1 MANWVWN
8 YLKVSGKPERIKE
21 FKEKA
26 NLDGRVFNF
35 KAFVPFDYDDPDYQD
50 LSEKYPDTEP
60 KEGHEQFNYIDW
72 MIDRWGTNRNS
83 LDSTITEETDDSI
96 GYTFTTAW
104 QPPSK
109 FLAAL
114 EKIYPDLEFFHDYT
128 REIDDEGA
136 EYLLEEEGAAE
147 NISYMTEFVNII
159 KMDDENIEKFK
170 KLYGEG
176 RLSFSQIIPEVQGNE
191 ADEEWFD
198 NSQQDAS
205 IFRDPKSEEEAS
217 ISRGDMSEPIGK
229 ALARWRSDNWGT
241 PTDLLYEKGPSLQTL
256 EGLLKGEYEFITRGN
271 PPTRI
276 YDKMASDGL
285 VFEVKWWTLCNGQVF
300 EGTPIESFRYNAEA
314 MTETLLNRKTAD
326 DSGSHDDADDDLP
339 F

>member
-35 KAFVPFDYDDPDYQD
+35 KAFVPFNYDDPSYQN
-50 LSEKYPDTEP
+50 LSEKYPDCEP
-60 KEGHEQFNYIDW
+60 IEGHEQFNFKDWVIDH
-72 MIDRWGTNRNS
+72 WGTNRNS

-96 GYTFTTAW
+96 GYSFTTAW
-104 QPPSK
+104 QPPSE
-109 FLAAL
+109 LLTAL
-114 EKIYPDLEFFHDYT
+114 EKLYPDLEFFHDYSQ
-128 REIDDEGA
+128 EIDDEGA
-136 EYLLEEEGAAE
+136 EYLLDEADDEILS
-147 NISYMTEFVNII
+147 NMLEFANII

-176 RLSFSQIIPEVQGNE
+176 RLSFSQIIPEVQKNE

-205 IFRDPKSEEEAS
+205 IFRDEK
-217 ISRGDMSEPIGK
+217 SEPIGK
-229 ALARWRSDNWGT
+229 TLATWRLNNWGT
-241 PTDLLYEKGPSLQTL
+241 PSDLLYEKGPSLQTL
-256 EGLLKGEYEFITRGN
+256 EGLLKGEYEFFTRCR
-271 PPTRI
+271 PPIGI
-276 YDKMASDGL
+276 YEKMVDDGL
-285 VFEVKWWTLCNGQVF
+285 VFETEWRSDADDEWAVGKGLVVKGDQAPR
-300 EGTPIESFRYNAEA
+300 GIFRYNIDAV
-314 MTETLLNRKTAD
+314 TEPLLKEKT
-326 DSGSHDDADDDLP
+326 DDDLP

>member
-35 KAFVPFDYDDPDYQD
+35 KAFVPFDYDDPSYQN
-50 LSEKYPDTEP
+50 LSEKYPDCEP
-60 KEGHEQFNYIDW
+60 IEGHEQFNFKDWVIDH
-72 MIDRWGTNRNS
+72 WGTNRNS

-96 GYTFTTAW
+96 GYSFTTAW
-104 QPPSK
+104 QPPSE
-109 FLAAL
+109 LLTAL
-114 EKIYPDLEFFHDYT
+114 EKLYPDLEFFHDYSQ
-128 REIDDEGA
+128 EIDDEGA
-136 EYLLEEEGAAE
+136 EYLLDEADDEILS
-147 NISYMTEFVNII
+147 NMLEFANII

-176 RLSFSQIIPEVQGNE
+176 RLSFSQIIPEVQKNE

-205 IFRDPKSEEEAS
+205 IFRDGK
-217 ISRGDMSEPIGK
+217 SEPIGK
-229 ALARWRSDNWGT
+229 TLATWRLDNWGT
-241 PTDLLYEKGPSLQTL
+241 PSDLLYEKGPSLQTL
-256 EGLLKGEYEFITRGN
+256 EGLLKGEYEFFTRCR
-271 PPTRI
+271 PPIGI
-276 YDKMASDGL
+276 YEKMVDDGL
-285 VFEVKWWTLCNGQVF
+285 VFETKWRSDADDEWAVGKGLVVKGDQVPR
-300 EGTPIESFRYNAEA
+300 GIFRYNIDAV
-314 MTETLLNRKTAD
+314 TEPLLKEKT
-326 DSGSHDDADDDLP
+326 DDDLP

>member
-104 QPPSK
+104 QPPSE

-136 EYLLEEEGAAE
+136 EYLLETTEEILS
-147 NISYMTEFVNII
+147 NMLEFANII

-176 RLSFSQIIPEVQGNE
+176 RLSFSQIIPEVQKNE

-205 IFRDPKSEEEAS
+205 IFRDEK
-217 ISRGDMSEPIGK
+217 SEPIGK
-229 ALARWRSDNWGT
+229 NLARWRLDNWGT
-241 PTDLLYEKGPSLQTL
+241 PSDLLYEKGPSLQTL
-256 EGLLKGEYEFITRGN
+256 EGLLKGEYEFFTRCR
-271 PPTRI
+271 PPLEI
-276 YDKMASDGL
+276 YKKMAADGL
-285 VFEVKWWTLCNGQVF
+285 VFEISWRSDDGDLWASGKGVVVKGKF
-300 EGTPIESFRYNAEA
+300 YDSFIYNLDAVKDSFL
-314 MTETLLNRKTAD
+314 TEETAD
-326 DSGSHDDADDDLP
+326 DSGSHDEAEDDLP

>member
-8 YLKVSGKPERIKE
+8 CLKVSGKSERIKE

-26 NLDGRVFNF
+26 HLDGRVFNF
-35 KAFVPFDYDDPDYQD
+35 KAFVPFDYDNPYYQN
-50 LSEKYPDTEP
+50 LSENHPYSKPI
-60 KEGHEQFNYIDW
+60 EGHEQFNYKDW
-72 MIDRWGTNRNS
+72 MIDHWGTDRNS
-83 LDSTITEETDDSI
+83 IEPSITEETDDSI

-104 QPPSK
+104 QPPNE
-109 FLAAL
+109 LLIAL

-136 EYLLEEEGAAE
+136 EYLLDEAAE
-147 NISYMTEFVNII
+147 EILSNMLEFANII

-176 RLSFSQIIPEVQGNE
+176 RLSFSQIIPEVQKNE

-205 IFRDPKSEEEAS
+205 IFRDEK
-217 ISRGDMSEPIGK
+217 SEPIGK
-229 ALARWRSDNWGT
+229 TLARWRLDNWGT
-241 PTDLLYEKGPSLQTL
+241 PSDLLYEKGPSVQTL
-256 EGLLKGEYEFITRGN
+256 EGLLKGEYEFFTRCR
-271 PPTRI
+271 PPIGI
-276 YDKMASDGL
+276 YEKMAADGL
-285 VFEVKWWTLCNGQVF
+285 VLETEWRSDADDEWAVGKGLVVKGDQVPR
-300 EGTPIESFRYNAEA
+300 GIFRYNIDAV
-314 MTETLLNRKTAD
+314 TEPLLKEKT
-326 DSGSHDDADDDLP
+326 DDDLP

>member
-104 QPPSK
+104 QPPSE

-136 EYLLEEEGAAE
+136 EYLLETTEEILS
-147 NISYMTEFVNII
+147 NMLEFANII

-176 RLSFSQIIPEVQGNE
+176 RLSFSQIIPEVQKNE

-205 IFRDPKSEEEAS
+205 IFRDEK
-217 ISRGDMSEPIGK
+217 SEPIGK
-229 ALARWRSDNWGT
+229 ALARWRLDNWGT
-241 PTDLLYEKGPSLQTL
+241 PSDLLYEKGPSLQTL
-256 EGLLKGEYEFITRGN
+256 EGLLKGEYEFFTRCR
-271 PPTRI
+271 PPLEI
-276 YDKMASDGL
+276 YKKMAADGL
-285 VFEVKWWTLCNGQVF
+285 VFEISWRSDDGDLWASGKGVVVKGKF
-300 EGTPIESFRYNAEA
+300 YDSFIYNLDAV
-314 MTETLLNRKTAD
+314 K
-326 DSGSHDDADDDLP
+326 GSHDEAEDDLP

>member
-1 MANWVWN
+1 MANWVSN

-21 FKEKA
+21 FKTKA

-50 LSEKYPDTEP
+50 LSEKCPDTEP

-96 GYTFTTAW
+96 GYSFTTAW
-104 QPPSK
+104 QPPNE

-114 EKIYPDLEFFHDYT
+114 EKLYPDLEFFHDYT
-128 REIDDEGA
+128 REINDEGA
-136 EYLLEEEGAAE
+136 EYLLDEADDEILS
-147 NISYMTEFVNII
+147 NMLEFANII
-159 KMDDENIEKFK
+159 NMDDENIEKFK

-176 RLSFSQIIPEVQGNE
+176 RLSFSQIIPEVQKNEGN
-191 ADEEWFD
+191 EEWFD

-205 IFRDPKSEEEAS
+205 IFRDKK
-217 ISRGDMSEPIGK
+217 SEPIGYD
-229 ALARWRSDNWGT
+229 LARWRLGHWGT
-241 PTDLLYEKGPSLQTL
+241 PSDLLYEKGPSLQTL
-256 EGLLKGEYEFITRGN
+256 EGLLKGEYEFFTRCR
-271 PPTRI
+271 PPTGI
-276 YDKMASDGL
+276 YDKMAADGL
-285 VFEVKWWTLCNGQVF
+285 EFEISWRSDADDEWAVGKGFVLKGVVSGAFIPCWADDDVDKIK
-300 EGTPIESFRYNAEA
+300 EH
-314 MTETLLNRKTAD
+314 LLNDKP
-326 DSGSHDDADDDLP
+326 DDDLP

>member
-8 YLKVSGKPERIKE
+8 CLKVSGKSERIKE
-21 FKEKA
+21 FKAKA

-35 KAFVPFDYDDPDYQD
+35 KAFVPFDYDNPDYQN
-50 LSEKYPDTEP
+50 LSENHPYSKPI
-60 KEGHEQFNYIDW
+60 EGHEQFNYKDW
-72 MIDRWGTNRNS
+72 MIDHWGTDRNS
-83 LDSTITEETDDSI
+83 IEPSITEETDDSI

-104 QPPSK
+104 QPPNE
-109 FLAAL
+109 LLIAL

-136 EYLLEEEGAAE
+136 EYLLETTEEILS
-147 NISYMTEFVNII
+147 NILEFANII

-176 RLSFSQIIPEVQGNE
+176 RLSFSQIIPEVQKNE

-205 IFRDPKSEEEAS
+205 IFREKK
-217 ISRGDMSEPIGK
+217 SEPIGK
-229 ALARWRSDNWGT
+229 ALARWRLDNWGT
-241 PTDLLYEKGPSLQTL
+241 PSDLLYEKGSSLQTL
-256 EGLLKGEYEFITRGN
+256 EGLLKGEYEFFTRCR
-271 PPTRI
+271 PPLEI
-276 YDKMASDGL
+276 YKKMAADGL
-285 VFEVKWWTLCNGQVF
+285 VFEISWRSDDGDLWASGKGVVVKGEF
-300 EGTPIESFRYNAEA
+300 YDSFIYNLDAVKDS
-314 MTETLLNRKTAD
+314 LLNRKTD
-326 DSGSHDDADDDLP
+326 DNSSSHDGADDDLP

>member
-50 LSEKYPDTEP
+50 LSEKHYCEP
-60 KEGHEQFNYIDW
+60 IEGHEQFNYKDW
-72 MIDRWGTNRNS
+72 MIDHWGTDRNS
-83 LDSTITEETDDSI
+83 IEPSITEETDDSI
-96 GYTFTTAW
+96 GYSFTTAW
-104 QPPSK
+104 QPPSE

-136 EYLLEEEGAAE
+136 EYLLETTEEILS
-147 NISYMTEFVNII
+147 NMLEFANII

-176 RLSFSQIIPEVQGNE
+176 RLSFSQIIPEVQKNE

-205 IFRDPKSEEEAS
+205 IFRDEKS
-217 ISRGDMSEPIGK
+217 DPIGK
-229 ALARWRSDNWGT
+229 TLATWRLDNWGT
-241 PTDLLYEKGPSLQTL
+241 PSDLLYEKGPSLQTL
-256 EGLLKGEYEFITRGN
+256 EGLLKGEYEFFTRCR
-271 PPTRI
+271 PPIGI
-276 YDKMASDGL
+276 YEKMVDDGL
-285 VFEVKWWTLCNGQVF
+285 VFETEWRSDADDEWAVGKGLVVKGDQVPR
-300 EGTPIESFRYNAEA
+300 GIFRYNIDAV
-314 MTETLLNRKTAD
+314 TEPLLKEKT
-326 DSGSHDDADDDLP
+326 DDDLP

>member
-104 QPPSK
+104 QPPSE

-136 EYLLEEEGAAE
+136 EYLFETTEEILSNMLEFA
-147 NISYMTEFVNII
+147 NII

-176 RLSFSQIIPEVQGNE
+176 RLSFSQIIPEVQKNE

-205 IFRDPKSEEEAS
+205 IFRDEK
-217 ISRGDMSEPIGK
+217 SEPIGK
-229 ALARWRSDNWGT
+229 TLATWRLDNWGT
-241 PTDLLYEKGPSLQTL
+241 PSDLLYEKGPSLQTL
-256 EGLLKGEYEFITRGN
+256 EGLLKGEYEFFTRCR
-271 PPTRI
+271 PPLEI
-276 YDKMASDGL
+276 YKKMAADGL
-285 VFEVKWWTLCNGQVF
+285 VFEISWRSDDGDLWASGKGVVVKGKF
-300 EGTPIESFRYNAEA
+300 YDSFIYNLDAV
-314 MTETLLNRKTAD
+314 K
-326 DSGSHDDADDDLP
+326 GSHDEAEDDLP

>member
-104 QPPSK
+104 QPPSE

-136 EYLLEEEGAAE
+136 EYLLETTEEILS
-147 NISYMTEFVNII
+147 NMLEFANII

-176 RLSFSQIIPEVQGNE
+176 RLSFSQIIPEVQKNE

-205 IFRDPKSEEEAS
+205 IFRDEK
-217 ISRGDMSEPIGK
+217 SEPIGK
-229 ALARWRSDNWGT
+229 ALARWRLDNWGT
-241 PTDLLYEKGPSLQTL
+241 PSDLLYEKGPSVQTL
-256 EGLLKGEYEFITRGN
+256 EGLLKGEYEFFTRCR
-271 PPTRI
+271 PPLEI
-276 YDKMASDGL
+276 YKKMAADGL
-285 VFEVKWWTLCNGQVF
+285 VFEISWRSDDGDLWASGKGVVVKGKF
-300 EGTPIESFRYNAEA
+300 YDSFIYNLDAVKDSFL
-314 MTETLLNRKTAD
+314 TEETAD
-326 DSGSHDDADDDLP
+326 DSGSHDEAEDNLP

>member
-35 KAFVPFDYDDPDYQD
+35 EAFVPFDYDDPDYQD
-50 LSEKYPDTEP
+50 LSEKHYCEP
-60 KEGHEQFNYIDW
+60 IEGHEQFNYKDW
-72 MIDRWGTNRNS
+72 MIDHWGTDRNS
-83 LDSTITEETDDSI
+83 IEPSITEETDDSI
-96 GYTFTTAW
+96 GYSFTTAW
-104 QPPSK
+104 QPPSE

-136 EYLLEEEGAAE
+136 EYLLETTEEILS
-147 NISYMTEFVNII
+147 NMLEFANII

-176 RLSFSQIIPEVQGNE
+176 RLSFSQIIPEVQKNE

-205 IFRDPKSEEEAS
+205 IFRDEK
-217 ISRGDMSEPIGK
+217 SEPIGK
-229 ALARWRSDNWGT
+229 TLATWRLDNWGT
-241 PTDLLYEKGPSLQTL
+241 PSDLLYEKGPSLQTL
-256 EGLLKGEYEFITRGN
+256 EGLLKGEYEFFTRCR
-271 PPTRI
+271 PPLGI
-276 YDKMASDGL
+276 YKKMAADGL
-285 VFEVKWWTLCNGQVF
+285 VFEISWRSDDGDLWASGKGVVAKGKFYDSFIYNLDAVKD
-300 EGTPIESFRYNAEA
+300 SFL
-314 MTETLLNRKTAD
+314 TEETAD
-326 DSGSHDDADDDLP
+326 DSGSHDEAEDDLP

>member
-1 MANWVWN
+1 MANWVSN

-35 KAFVPFDYDDPDYQD
+35 EAFVPFDYDDPDYQD

-104 QPPSK
+104 QPPSE

-114 EKIYPDLEFFHDYT
+114 EKLYPDLEFFHDYT

-136 EYLLEEEGAAE
+136 EYLLETTEEILS
-147 NISYMTEFVNII
+147 NMLEFANII

-176 RLSFSQIIPEVQGNE
+176 RLSFSQIIPEVQKNE
-191 ADEEWFD
+191 VNEEWFD

-205 IFRDPKSEEEAS
+205 IFRDKK
-217 ISRGDMSEPIGK
+217 SEPIGYD
-229 ALARWRSDNWGT
+229 LARWRLGHWGT
-241 PTDLLYEKGPSLQTL
+241 PSDLLYEKGPSLQTL
-256 EGLLKGEYEFITRGN
+256 EGLLKGEYEFFTRCR
-271 PPTRI
+271 PPLEI
-276 YDKMASDGL
+276 YKKMAADGL
-285 VFEVKWWTLCNGQVF
+285 VFEISWRSDDGDLWASGKGVVVKGKF
-300 EGTPIESFRYNAEA
+300 YDSFIYNLDAVKDSFL
-314 MTETLLNRKTAD
+314 TEETAD
-326 DSGSHDDADDDLP
+326 DSGSHDEAEDDLP

>member
-35 KAFVPFDYDDPDYQD
+35 EAFVPLDYDDPDYQD
-50 LSEKYPDTEP
+50 LSEKHYCEP
-60 KEGHEQFNYIDW
+60 IEGYEQFNYKDW
-72 MIDRWGTNRNS
+72 MIDHWGTDRNS
-83 LDSTITEETDDSI
+83 IEPSITEEADDSI
-96 GYTFTTAW
+96 GYSFTTAW
-104 QPPSK
+104 QPPSD
-109 FLAAL
+109 LLTAL
-114 EKIYPDLEFFHDYT
+114 EKLYPDLEFFHDYT

-136 EYLLEEEGAAE
+136 EYLFETTEEILSNMLEFA
-147 NISYMTEFVNII
+147 NII

-176 RLSFSQIIPEVQGNE
+176 RLSFSQIIPEVQKNE

-205 IFRDPKSEEEAS
+205 IFRDEK
-217 ISRGDMSEPIGK
+217 SEPIGK
-229 ALARWRSDNWGT
+229 ALARWRLDNWGT
-241 PTDLLYEKGPSLQTL
+241 PSDLLYEKGPSLQTL
-256 EGLLKGEYEFITRGN
+256 EGLLKGEYEFFTRCR
-271 PPTRI
+271 PPLEI
-276 YDKMASDGL
+276 YKKMAADGL
-285 VFEVKWWTLCNGQVF
+285 VFEISWRSDDGDLWTSGKGVVVKGEF
-300 EGTPIESFRYNAEA
+300 YDSFIYNLDAVKDSFL
-314 MTETLLNRKTAD
+314 TEETAD
-326 DSGSHDDADDDLP
+326 DSGSHDEAEDDLP

>member
-35 KAFVPFDYDDPDYQD
+35 EAFVPFDYDDPDYQD
-50 LSEKYPDTEP
+50 LSEKHYCEP
-60 KEGHEQFNYIDW
+60 IEGHEQFNYKDW
-72 MIDRWGTNRNS
+72 MIDHWGTDRNS
-83 LDSTITEETDDSI
+83 IEPSITEETDDSI
-96 GYTFTTAW
+96 GYSFTTAW
-104 QPPSK
+104 QPPSE

-136 EYLLEEEGAAE
+136 EYLLETTEEILS
-147 NISYMTEFVNII
+147 NMLEFANII

-176 RLSFSQIIPEVQGNE
+176 RLSFSQIIPEVQKNE

-205 IFRDPKSEEEAS
+205 IFRDEK
-217 ISRGDMSEPIGK
+217 SEPIGK
-229 ALARWRSDNWGT
+229 TLATWRLDNWGT
-241 PTDLLYEKGPSLQTL
+241 PSDLLYEKGPSLQTL
-256 EGLLKGEYEFITRGN
+256 EGLLKGEYEFFTRCR
-271 PPTRI
+271 PPLGI
-276 YDKMASDGL
+276 YKKMAADGL
-285 VFEVKWWTLCNGQVF
+285 VFEISWRSDDGDLWASGKGVVAKGKFYDSFIYNLDAVKD
-300 EGTPIESFRYNAEA
+300 SFL
-314 MTETLLNRKTAD
+314 TEETAD
-326 DSGSHDDADDDLP
+326 DSGSHDEADDDLP

>member
-50 LSEKYPDTEP
+50 LSEKHYCEP
-60 KEGHEQFNYIDW
+60 IEGHEQFNYKDW
-72 MIDRWGTNRNS
+72 MIDHWGTDRNS
-83 LDSTITEETDDSI
+83 IEPSITEETDDSI
-96 GYTFTTAW
+96 GYSFTTAW
-104 QPPSK
+104 QPPSE

-136 EYLLEEEGAAE
+136 EYLLETTEEILS
-147 NISYMTEFVNII
+147 NMLEFANII

-176 RLSFSQIIPEVQGNE
+176 RLSFSQIIPEVQKNE

-205 IFRDPKSEEEAS
+205 IFRDEK
-217 ISRGDMSEPIGK
+217 SEPIGK
-229 ALARWRSDNWGT
+229 TLATWRLDNWGT
-241 PTDLLYEKGPSLQTL
+241 PSDLLYEKGPSLQTL
-256 EGLLKGEYEFITRGN
+256 EGLLKGEYEFFTRCR
-271 PPTRI
+271 PPLGI
-276 YDKMASDGL
+276 YKKMAADGL
-285 VFEVKWWTLCNGQVF
+285 VFEISWRSDDGDLWASGKGVVAKGKFYDSFIYNLDAVKD
-300 EGTPIESFRYNAEA
+300 SFL
-314 MTETLLNRKTAD
+314 TEETAD
-326 DSGSHDDADDDLP
+326 DSGSHDEAEDDLP

>member
-104 QPPSK
+104 QPPSE

-136 EYLLEEEGAAE
+136 EYLLDEADDEILS
-147 NISYMTEFVNII
+147 NMLEFANFI

-176 RLSFSQIIPEVQGNE
+176 RLSFSQIIPEDQKNE
-191 ADEEWFD
+191 TDEKWFD

-205 IFRDPKSEEEAS
+205 IFREKK
-217 ISRGDMSEPIGK
+217 SEPIGK
-229 ALARWRSDNWGT
+229 ALARWRLDNWGT
-241 PTDLLYEKGPSLQTL
+241 PSDLLYEKGPSVQTL
-256 EGLLKGEYEFITRGN
+256 EGLLKGEYEFFTRCR
-271 PPTRI
+271 PPIGI
-276 YDKMASDGL
+276 YEKMVDDGL
-285 VFEVKWWTLCNGQVF
+285 VFETEWRSDADDEWAVGKGLVVKGDQVPR
-300 EGTPIESFRYNAEA
+300 GIFRYNIDAK
-314 MTETLLNRKTAD
+314 TEPLLKEKT
-326 DSGSHDDADDDLP
+326 DDDLP

>member
-35 KAFVPFDYDDPDYQD
+35 EAFVPFDYDDPDYQD
-50 LSEKYPDTEP
+50 LSEKHYCEP
-60 KEGHEQFNYIDW
+60 IEGHEQFNYKDW
-72 MIDRWGTNRNS
+72 MIDHWGTDRNS
-83 LDSTITEETDDSI
+83 IEPSITEETDDSI
-96 GYTFTTAW
+96 GYSFTTAW
-104 QPPSK
+104 QPPSD
-109 FLAAL
+109 LLTAL
-114 EKIYPDLEFFHDYT
+114 EKLYPDLEFFHDYT

-136 EYLLEEEGAAE
+136 EYLFETTEEILSNMLEFA
-147 NISYMTEFVNII
+147 NII

-176 RLSFSQIIPEVQGNE
+176 RLSFSQIIPEVQKNE

-205 IFRDPKSEEEAS
+205 IFRDEK
-217 ISRGDMSEPIGK
+217 SEPIGK
-229 ALARWRSDNWGT
+229 TLATWRLGNWGT
-241 PTDLLYEKGPSLQTL
+241 PSDLLYEKGPSLQTL
-256 EGLLKGEYEFITRGN
+256 EGLLKGEYEFFTRCR
-271 PPTRI
+271 PPLEI
-276 YDKMASDGL
+276 YKKMAADGL
-285 VFEVKWWTLCNGQVF
+285 VFEISWRSDDGDLWASGKGVVVKGKF
-300 EGTPIESFRYNAEA
+300 YDSFIYNLDAVKDSFL
-314 MTETLLNRKTAD
+314 TEETA
-326 DSGSHDDADDDLP
+326 DDLP

>member
-21 FKEKA
+21 FKAKA

-104 QPPSK
+104 QPPSE

-136 EYLLEEEGAAE
+136 EYLLETTEEILS
-147 NISYMTEFVNII
+147 NMLEFANII

-176 RLSFSQIIPEVQGNE
+176 RLSFSQIIPEVQKNE

-205 IFRDPKSEEEAS
+205 IFREKK
-217 ISRGDMSEPIGK
+217 SEPIGK
-229 ALARWRSDNWGT
+229 ALARWRLDNWGT
-241 PTDLLYEKGPSLQTL
+241 PSDLLYEKGPSLQTL
-256 EGLLKGEYEFITRGN
+256 EGLLKGEYEFFTRCR
-271 PPTRI
+271 PPLEI
-276 YDKMASDGL
+276 YKKMAADGL
-285 VFEVKWWTLCNGQVF
+285 VFEISWRSDDGDLWASGKGVVVKGEF
-300 EGTPIESFRYNAEA
+300 YDSFIYNLDAVKDS
-314 MTETLLNRKTAD
+314 LLNRKTD
-326 DSGSHDDADDDLP
+326 DNSSSHDGADDDLP